1 MNSTTKGLV
10 IREQTTGENDSLVT
24 LLTADHGLVRAF
36 VRGGKQLKNR
46 RAAATSLFCY
56 GEFAL
61 YRGRDAYTVDSA
73 APIEVFFGL
82 RQDIDR
88 LAAAQ
93 YFAQLSYELAAEEQ
107 PAPELLRLLLNTLHL
122 LCKGTKPLV
131 QIKAVFELRALSIS
145 GYMPNIL
152 ACANCGT
159 YETPVM
165 YFDVDGGCIYCENC
179 PKAGAV
185 AVPKTVMTAVRYI
198 CLTEP
203 GRIFGFALSPEQM
216 ALLGRVT
223 EQYTLRR
230 LDRRFTTLEFYKSLQ
245 AGDATT

>member
-1 MNSTTKGLV
+1 M
-10 IREQTTGENDSLVT
+10 
-24 LLTADHGLVRAF
+24 
-36 VRGGKQLKNR
+36 
-46 RAAATSLFCY
+46 
-56 GEFAL
+56 
-61 YRGRDAYTVDSA
+61 
-73 APIEVFFGL
+73 
-82 RQDIDR
+82 
-88 LAAAQ
+88 
-93 YFAQLSYELAAEEQ
+93 
-107 PAPELLRLLLNTLHL
+107 
-122 LCKGTKPLV
+122 

-203 GRIFGFALSPEQM
+203 GVFLALFC
-216 ALLGRVT
+216 
-223 EQYTLRR
+223 RR
-230 LDRRFTTLEFYKSLQ
+230 SKWHCW
-245 AGDATT
+245 AG

>member
-1 MNSTTKGLV
+1 MACGRILIGWQLPNILP
-10 IREQTTGENDSLVT
+10 SL
-24 LLTADHGLVRAF
+24 
-36 VRGGKQLKNR
+36 
-46 RAAATSLFCY
+46 ATNW
-56 GEFAL
+56 
-61 YRGRDAYTVDSA
+61 
-73 APIEVFFGL
+73 
-82 RQDIDR
+82 RQ
-88 LAAAQ
+88 
-93 YFAQLSYELAAEEQ
+93 EEQ

-165 YFDVDGGCIYCENC
+165 YFDVDGGCIYCEHC

>member
-10 IREQTTGENDSLVT
+10 IREQTTGENDRLVT

-61 YRGRDAYTVDSA
+61 Y
-73 APIEVFFGL
+73 
-82 RQDIDR
+82 
-88 LAAAQ
+88 
-93 YFAQLSYELAAEEQ
+93 
-107 PAPELLRLLLNTLHL
+107 L

>member
-10 IREQTTGENDSLVT
+10 IREQTTGENDRLVT

-145 GYMPNIL
+145 GY
-152 ACANCGT
+152 
-159 YETPVM
+159 
-165 YFDVDGGCIYCENC
+165 CENC

>member
-10 IREQTTGENDSLVT
+10 IREQTTGENDRLVT

-93 YFAQLSYELAAEEQ
+93 YFAQLSYELAAAEH
-107 PAPELLRLLLNTLHL
+107 PAPI
-122 LCKGTKPLV
+122 V
-131 QIKAVFELRALSIS
+131 Q
-145 GYMPNIL
+145 GYQ
-152 ACANCGT
+152 A
-159 YETPVM
+159 
-165 YFDVDGGCIYCENC
+165 
-179 PKAGAV
+179 AGADQGGV
-185 AVPKTVMTAVRYI
+185 
-198 CLTEP
+198 
-203 GRIFGFALSPEQM
+203 
-216 ALLGRVT
+216 
-223 EQYTLRR
+223 
-230 LDRRFTTLEFYKSLQ
+230 
-245 AGDATT
+245 

>member
-1 MNSTTKGLV
+1 M
-10 IREQTTGENDSLVT
+10 RE
-24 LLTADHGLVRAF
+24 
-36 VRGGKQLKNR
+36 
-46 RAAATSLFCY
+46 
-56 GEFAL
+56 
-61 YRGRDAYTVDSA
+61 
-73 APIEVFFGL
+73 
-82 RQDIDR
+82 DIDR

-93 YFAQLSYELAAEEQ
+93 YFAELSYELAAEEQ
-107 PAPELLRLLLNTLHL
+107 PAPRIVAPALLVTPCTYS
-122 LCKGTKPLV
+122 CKGSVKPLV

-165 YFDVDGGCIYCENC
+165 YFDVDGGCIYCERC

-230 LDRRFTTLEFYKSLQ
+230 LDRALYHTGILQ
-245 AGDATT
+245 VPASRGRDYIAS

>member
-1 MNSTTKGLV
+1 MYK
-10 IREQTTGENDSLVT
+10 RQ
-24 LLTADHGLVRAF
+24 
-36 VRGGKQLKNR
+36 
-46 RAAATSLFCY
+46 
-56 GEFAL
+56 
-61 YRGRDAYTVDSA
+61 VDSA

>member
-1 MNSTTKGLV
+1 M
-10 IREQTTGENDSLVT
+10 
-24 LLTADHGLVRAF
+24 
-36 VRGGKQLKNR
+36 
-46 RAAATSLFCY
+46 
-56 GEFAL
+56 
-61 YRGRDAYTVDSA
+61 
-73 APIEVFFGL
+73 
-82 RQDIDR
+82 
-88 LAAAQ
+88 
-93 YFAQLSYELAAEEQ
+93 
-107 PAPELLRLLLNTLHL
+107 
-122 LCKGTKPLV
+122 

-165 YFDVDGGCIYCENC
+165 YFDVDGGCIYCEHC

-216 ALLGRVT
+216 ALLEPSDGAVHPAAAGPALYHTGILQVPASRGRDYIT
-223 EQYTLRR
+223 
-230 LDRRFTTLEFYKSLQ
+230 S
-245 AGDATT
+245 

>member
-1 MNSTTKGLV
+1 M
-10 IREQTTGENDSLVT
+10 
-24 LLTADHGLVRAF
+24 
-36 VRGGKQLKNR
+36 
-46 RAAATSLFCY
+46 
-56 GEFAL
+56 
-61 YRGRDAYTVDSA
+61 
-73 APIEVFFGL
+73 
-82 RQDIDR
+82 
-88 LAAAQ
+88 
-93 YFAQLSYELAAEEQ
+93 
-107 PAPELLRLLLNTLHL
+107 
-122 LCKGTKPLV
+122 CKGTKPLV

-165 YFDVDGGCIYCENC
+165 YFDVDGVCIYCENC

>member
-1 MNSTTKGLV
+1 M
-10 IREQTTGENDSLVT
+10 
-24 LLTADHGLVRAF
+24 
-36 VRGGKQLKNR
+36 
-46 RAAATSLFCY
+46 
-56 GEFAL
+56 
-61 YRGRDAYTVDSA
+61 
-73 APIEVFFGL
+73 
-82 RQDIDR
+82 
-88 LAAAQ
+88 
-93 YFAQLSYELAAEEQ
+93 
-107 PAPELLRLLLNTLHL
+107 
-122 LCKGTKPLV
+122 CKGTKPLV

-165 YFDVDGGCIYCENC
+165 YFDVDGGCIYCEHC

>member
-10 IREQTTGENDSLVT
+10 IREQTTGENDRLVT

-107 PAPELLRLLLNTLHL
+107 PAPELLRLLLNTLYMPAAQ
-122 LCKGTKPLV
+122 KRPL
-131 QIKAVFELRALSIS
+131 RLSIS

-203 GRIFGFALSPEQM
+203 GRIFGFALSPEEM